1 MTFATTRRPMTRADR
16 AGVKMKRSVAVQ
28 LSEFSRHILAEGD
41 RDGEDVAARL
51 EQAVRVYLHDRESA
65 QPGWSIPSRLSDRRS
80 SETELRVEV
89 DESLWLELEG
99 EAAEQGVSV
108 SQMAAQAILYY
119 AAELDSGRITK
130 RILDDLD
137 AGDA

>member
-1 MTFATTRRPMTRADR
+1 
-16 AGVKMKRSVAVQ
+16 MKRSVAVH
-28 LSEFSRHILAEGD
+28 LSDFSRHILTGGD
-41 RDGEDVAARL
+41 RGGEDGAARL

-80 SETELRVEV
+80 SETELRLEV
-89 DESLWLELEG
+89 DERLWLELEG
-99 EAAEQGVSV
+99 EAAEYGVSV

-130 RILDDLD
+130 RILEDLD